1 MNENRIRAELLKQI
15 DADSAIALEKVERY
29 VSLTQIFYE
38 LKKSVAEDGPVTI
51 TVNGSQR
58 FTKTNPAIDA
68 MNKVNS
74 QLIALGKDMG
84 VDVLPAPKDGP
95 EIETAESAML

>member
-1 MNENRIRAELLKQI
+1 MNENRIRAELLRQV

-29 VSLTQIFYE
+29 VSLTQTFYL
-38 LKKSVAEDGPVTI
+38 LKKNVAEYGPVVVTK
-51 TVNGSQR
+51 NGAQE

-68 MNKVNS
+68 MNKINS

-84 VDVLPAPKDGP
+84 IDVLPAPSEKP
-95 EIETAESAML
+95 AIETAADAML